1 VFTLFIRAR
10 LNELDVFP
18 LPNQESYRL
27 DAFAKANALIV
38 VPPGESLI
46 EQGSRIQVIELNAVW
61 K

>member
-1 VFTLFIRAR
+1 
-10 LNELDVFP
+10 

-46 EQGSRIQVIELNAVW
+46 KQGSRIQVIELNAVW